1 MDTVLTP
8 AVEAV
13 LPWYVLQCRVRKE
26 SMISAQLEG
35 QGFQCFLPK
44 YKSIRE
50 WSDRKKVVEQPL
62 FPGYVFCRFEYSQRR
77 PVVLTPGVLQVVG
90 CGKSPIPVEQK
101 EIEAIQLAVASELP
115 SQPWPYMEIGERV
128 RIHTGKLAGLEGI
141 LINFKGNHRVV
152 LSVTLLQ
159 RSVAL
164 EVDLAWIASLEKTR
178 DAKLQLMMGAPFAS
192 PVKI

>member
-1 MDTVLTP
+1 LNTVLTP

-35 QGFQCFLPK
+35 QGFECFLPK

-62 FPGYVFCRFEYSQRR
+62 FPGYVFCKFDYTQRR

-90 CGKSPIPVEQK
+90 CGKAPIPVEQK

-115 SQPWPYMEIGERV
+115 SQPWPYMEVGERV

-152 LSVTLLQ
+152 LSVSLLQ

-178 DAKLQLMMGAPFAS
+178 DAKSQLVVGVPVRVAS
-192 PVKI
+192 

>member
-35 QGFQCFLPK
+35 QGFQCFLPM
-44 YKSIRE
+44 YKSVRE

-62 FPGYVFCRFEYSQRR
+62 FPGYVFCRFEYTQRR

-115 SQPWPYMEIGERV
+115 SQPWPYMEVGERV

-178 DAKLQLMMGAPFAS
+178 EAKSQLIMGVPIAS
-192 PVKI
+192 PTKI